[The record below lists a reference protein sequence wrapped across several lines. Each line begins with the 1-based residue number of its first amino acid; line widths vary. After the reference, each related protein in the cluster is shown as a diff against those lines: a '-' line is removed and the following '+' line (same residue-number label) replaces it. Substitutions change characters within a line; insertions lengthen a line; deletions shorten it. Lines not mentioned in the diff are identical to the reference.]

1 MYERIKSL
9 YFYTF
14 SSLLLLDSVSTASAK
29 QLRKKKGFILLFSLS
44 TVEDPFHFENVVREQ
59 KEEEEE
65 ERSKDMADVFRLV
78 IKA

>member
-1 MYERIKSL
+1 MSASKVFMSIH
-9 YFYTF
+9 
-14 SSLLLLDSVSTASAK
+14 SLLFFYLIQSVPRALNSFA
-29 QLRKKKGFILLFSLS
+29 KKKGFILLFSLS